1 MLKVENIPWATS
13 DSVCCSAGLTSYS
26 SLRPLVYRESSVV
39 VVCYT
44 TASRPGVDT
53 WVEEVRRSTRVP
65 VVLAHT
71 RKDEEVVEDM
81 RETCEMCERLGSAGW
96 ETTSALTGE
105 NVSTLFDLAISAAL
119 TEAPLSLCP
128 SRPERLARPNTLK
141 LCLGEQRYAD
151 HLYEN
156 PEKISDSPAKTRN
169 LKQGRDGLARGDNNS
184 NFVIKRQFSIS
195 PVSMI
200 SRGGDTSN
208 FCLRTEVDQSV
219 FSPQSSKSCLKS
231 PYSPTPSE
239 LASNVPMR
247 WRDLTQPSPSL
258 IILISQ

>member
-1 MLKVENIPWATS
+1 MVL
-13 DSVCCSAGLTSYS
+13 
-26 SLRPLVYRESSVV
+26 
-39 VVCYT
+39 VCYT
-44 TASRPGVDT
+44 TASRPGVDS
-53 WVEEVRRSTRVP
+53 WVEEVRRSTLVP

-105 NVSTLFDLAISAAL
+105 NVSTVFDLCVSAAQS
-119 TEAPLSLCP
+119 EAPLSL
-128 SRPERLARPNTLK
+128 RQPERLARPNTLK
-141 LCLGEQRYAD
+141 LCLGRSRAVPGQQRFAD

-169 LKQGRDGLARGDNNS
+169 MKQGRDGLARGNNNS

-208 FCLRTEVDQSV
+208 LCLRTDVDQSA

-247 WRDLTQPSPSL
+247 WRDLTLSCL
-258 IILISQ
+258 LLL

>member
-1 MLKVENIPWATS
+1 MVL
-13 DSVCCSAGLTSYS
+13 
-26 SLRPLVYRESSVV
+26 
-39 VVCYT
+39 VCYT

-53 WVEEVRRSTRVP
+53 WVEEVRRTTRVP

-71 RKDEEVVEDM
+71 RKDEEEVEDM
-81 RETCEMCERLGSAGW
+81 RETCEMCERLASAGW

-105 NVSTLFDLAISAAL
+105 NVSTVFDLCVSAAL
-119 TEAPLSLCP
+119 TTLAELPVISQ
-128 SRPERLARPNTLK
+128 PERLARPNTLK
-141 LCLGEQRYAD
+141 LCLGRRESQSWAQPRHAD

-156 PEKISDSPAKTRN
+156 PEKISESQTRTRTV
-169 LKQGRDGLARGDNNS
+169 KQGRDGRDGRDGLARGNNNS
-184 NFVIKRQFSIS
+184 NFVIKRQYSIS

-200 SRGGDTSN
+200 SRGGDTSQHQL
-208 FCLRTEVDQSV
+208 CLRTEVDQSV

-247 WRDLTQPSPSL
+247 
-258 IILISQ
+258 

>member
-1 MLKVENIPWATS
+1 MRVVTETVVSP
-13 DSVCCSAGLTSYS
+13 GLSSYS

-39 VVCYT
+39 LVCYT
-44 TASRPGVDT
+44 TATRPGVDA
-53 WVEEVRRSTRVP
+53 WVEEVRRTTLVP

-71 RKDEEVVEDM
+71 RKDEMEVEDM

-105 NVSTLFDLAISAAL
+105 NVAMVFDLCVSAAL
-119 TEAPLSLCP
+119 TEKPL
-128 SRPERLARPNTLK
+128 RKPERLARPNTLK
-141 LCLGEQRYAD
+141 LCLERPGRGGLQQQRYAD

-156 PEKISDSPAKTRN
+156 PEKISTSPSKTRN
-169 LKQGRDGLARGDNNS
+169 LKAGRDGRDGRDGLARGNNNS

-200 SRGGDTSN
+200 SRGGDSSN
-208 FCLRTEVDQSV
+208 HGLCLRTEVDQSV

-239 LASNVPMR
+239 LANNVPMR
-247 WRDLTQPSPSL
+247 
-258 IILISQ
+258 